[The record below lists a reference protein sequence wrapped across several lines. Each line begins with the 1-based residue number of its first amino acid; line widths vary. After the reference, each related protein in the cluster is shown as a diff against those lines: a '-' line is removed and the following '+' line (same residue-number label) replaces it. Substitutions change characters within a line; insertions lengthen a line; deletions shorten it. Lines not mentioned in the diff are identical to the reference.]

1 MTVDVKA
8 KRKLKEI
15 EEFDKNVDEKNK
27 TESNKENTK
36 QEKVVARKEQHKE
49 VEEVKTDFDS
59 KLPPLVKNHD
69 DRIVYPFVGVYLF
82 LKSNVSAIHTTVNDL
97 FHLLFNIILGYLSCV
112 ESLVLF
118 LCLID
123 CVTCY

>member
-1 MTVDVKA
+1 MTVDAKA

-15 EEFDKNVDEKNK
+15 EEFDKNVDEQNK

-36 QEKVVARKEQHKE
+36 QEKVVARKEEHKE

-82 LKSNVSAIHTTVNDL
+82 LKSNVSASHTTVNNL
-97 FHLLFNIILGYLSCV
+97 FHLLFNTCIIVG
-112 ESLVLF
+112 
-118 LCLID
+118 
-123 CVTCY
+123 

>member
-15 EEFDKNVDEKNK
+15 EEFDKNVDEQNK

-82 LKSNVSAIHTTVNDL
+82 LKSNVSAFHMTVYDL

-112 ESLVLF
+112 ETL
-118 LCLID
+118 
-123 CVTCY
+123 VTCY